1 MQDISSLMSEG
12 IKKICNI
19 FNILPM
25 DRQARVMIFLPLPL
39 IGGEV
44 VGRPGVAVVKVIVNK
59 EMRKKVKERCKE
71 AMVGE
76 RENFKHS
83 HDHVNVQRGKRRG
96 AARFDARAAPN
107 FHLPESGHVSLVGTG
122 G

>member
-1 MQDISSLMSEG
+1 
-12 IKKICNI
+12 
-19 FNILPM
+19 M

-76 RENFKHS
+76 R
-83 HDHVNVQRGKRRG
+83 GKRNVKMRKE
-96 AARFDARAAPN
+96 RNAPLSRCN
-107 FHLPESGHVSLVGTG
+107 NKGVNRLVSEEDYIHIFW
-122 G
+122 